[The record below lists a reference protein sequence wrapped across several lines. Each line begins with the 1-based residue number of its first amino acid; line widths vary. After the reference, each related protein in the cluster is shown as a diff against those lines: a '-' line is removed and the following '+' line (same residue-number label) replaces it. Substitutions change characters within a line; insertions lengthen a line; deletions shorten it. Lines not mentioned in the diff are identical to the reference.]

1 MSTSPVTAAVAS
13 LVNALPLDRAVT
25 ADRDTAEERALVEAA
40 RAGDRDAF
48 GALVTRHE
56 RAVLR
61 TAMAA
66 LRDRSDAE
74 DAAQDACILAWQ
86 KLPGFRGEAM
96 FRTWLLTIVWR
107 KSLDRR
113 RRPAT
118 WLTGPPATPGRPEG
132 DMDALSATGA
142 DPERETV
149 SRDLARRVEI
159 EIARLSPKLRDA
171 LLLAASGEHSYHEIA
186 VILGIP
192 LGTVKWRVSEA
203 RRIIGLKLP

>member
-1 MSTSPVTAAVAS
+1 VTAVVAAD
-13 LVNALPLDRAVT
+13 VLPLDRAVI

-66 LRDRSDAE
+66 LGDRADAE

-86 KLPGFRGEAM
+86 KLSGFRGEAM
-96 FRTWLLTIVWR
+96 FRTWLLAIVWR
-107 KSLDRR
+107 KALDRR
-113 RRPAT
+113 RRRRAT
-118 WLTGPPATPGRPEG
+118 WWSASTAAGRSDG
-132 DMDALSATGA
+132 DLDWLSATGA

-149 SRDLARRVEI
+149 SRDLARRVES
-159 EIARLSPKLRDA
+159 EIRHLSPKLRDA
-171 LLLAASGEHSYHEIA
+171 LLLAASGEHSYAEIA
-186 VILGIP
+186 AILGIP
-192 LGTVKWRVSEA
+192 LGTLKWRVSEA
-203 RRIIGLKLP
+203 RRVIGQRVS